1 MTRVDLGRWAIQLRV
16 AGLARALRFALC
28 AGALTFASA
37 GGAFALI
44 AHARAQTPVSEPT
57 KAEAVPAVTPAPP
70 APQATVPPGTP
81 PNATVMRKSDVQGVL
96 GKDVRSAANEEMGHI
111 IDVIV
116 DASGEPRAA
125 VIDFGGFLGVGSRKI
140 AVDWN
145 ALHFT
150 PGDSPSPIILDLT
163 KDQVKAAPEYADK
176 KPVVILGA
184 AGVTHPL
191 PQDEPAKS
199 E

>member
-1 MTRVDLGRWAIQLRV
+1 MTRVDRGRQAIQLRV
-16 AGLARALRFALC
+16 VGLARTLRFALC
-28 AGALTFASA
+28 AGVLTLPSA

-44 AHARAQTPVSEPT
+44 AHARAQTPASEPT
-57 KAEAVPAVTPAPP
+57 KAEAVPAATPALP
-70 APQATVPPGTP
+70 AATVPPGTP